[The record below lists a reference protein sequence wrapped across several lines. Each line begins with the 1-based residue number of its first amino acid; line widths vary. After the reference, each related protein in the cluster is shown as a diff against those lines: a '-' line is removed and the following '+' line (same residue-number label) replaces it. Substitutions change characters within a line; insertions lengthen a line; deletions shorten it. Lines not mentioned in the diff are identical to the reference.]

1 MANSYYQIYI
11 HSVFAV
17 KFRNAIIDN
26 EWKKE
31 LNAVIGNIINER
43 GCETIIVNGVEDHI
57 HCLFKLKS
65 TETISDVMKNAK
77 ARSSKWINDNNLTDE
92 RFEWQNGYGAFSYSK
107 SQIPQVYN
115 YILNQEEY
123 HKNQLFR
130 DEYID
135 ILEKFGIDFDE
146 KYLFEDLIET
156 ISPIGTVIS

>member
-11 HSVFAV
+11 HAVFAV
-17 KFRNAIIDN
+17 KFRKALINN

-31 LNAVIGNIINER
+31 LNAVIGNIINET
-43 GCETIIVNGVEDHI
+43 GCENIIVNGVEDHI

-65 TETISDVMKNAK
+65 TETIADVMKNTK

-92 RFEWQNGYGAFSYSK
+92 RIEWQNGYGAFSYSK
-107 SQIPQVYN
+107 SQIHQVYN

-130 DEYID
+130 DEYIE
-135 ILEKFGIDFDE
+135 ILEKFGIDYDE
-146 KYLFEDLIET
+146 KYIFEDLI
-156 ISPIGTVIS
+156 